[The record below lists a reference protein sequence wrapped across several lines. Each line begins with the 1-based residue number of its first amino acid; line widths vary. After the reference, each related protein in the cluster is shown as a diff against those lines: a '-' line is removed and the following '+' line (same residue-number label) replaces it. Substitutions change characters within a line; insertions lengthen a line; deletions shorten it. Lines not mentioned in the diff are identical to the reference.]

1 MQHLTTSHHYLDVTW
16 STAPLCLTYCIS
28 IFSSFPASALD
39 LLKSVLNTTA
49 WLILI
54 GVYPF
59 VPRLINLQSYTMQ
72 DGNHKPYVAIQIWLM
87 KIKFNWKFSAMVT
100 GDILKCS
107 IATCGWC
114 SHQTAQNISIMSQS
128 SVWTMLLQELP
139 VLLKEN
145 KTKHNIQWP
154 TRSV

>member
-1 MQHLTTSHHYLDVTW
+1 MSPDPRRHCVSLT
-16 STAPLCLTYCIS
+16 
-28 IFSSFPASALD
+28 ASAFSVVF
-39 LLKSVLNTTA
+39 LLLPLTSWSPFSTQQHDWFL
-49 WLILI
+49 LECIL
-54 GVYPF
+54 F

-87 KIKFNWKFSAMVT
+87 KIKFNGKFSAMVT

-139 VLLKEN
+139 ILLKEN